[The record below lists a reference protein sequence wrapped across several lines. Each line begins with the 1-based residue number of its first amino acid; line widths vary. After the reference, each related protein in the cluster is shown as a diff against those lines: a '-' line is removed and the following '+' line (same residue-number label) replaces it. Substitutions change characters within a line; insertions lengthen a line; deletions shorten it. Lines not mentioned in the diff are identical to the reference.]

1 MKPIS
6 LIIGSC
12 IVILLLGAVLGGITL
27 FRSAEYIQPA
37 VITTAGGITTADVI
51 LVQPLFDDTTA
62 YVTITSNNTGDA
74 AIPSSYTAAS
84 HTLTISGLLESTSH
98 YLYITFRYNQL
109 GSYWAADIASRAWPL
124 LIAVGVLGCIGAAV
138 YTSYGNREA

>member
-6 LIIGSC
+6 LIIGAC

-37 VITTAGGITTADVI
+37 VITTAGGETTADVVLI
-51 LVQPLFDDTTA
+51 QPLFDDTTS
-62 YVTITSNNTGDA
+62 YVTITSNVTGDA

-84 HTLTISGLLESTSH
+84 HTLTISGLLASTSH

-109 GSYWAADIASRAWPL
+109 TSYWAADIASRAWPL
-124 LIAVGVLGCIGAAV
+124 LIAVGLLGCIGAAI
-138 YTSYGNREA
+138 YSAYGKND